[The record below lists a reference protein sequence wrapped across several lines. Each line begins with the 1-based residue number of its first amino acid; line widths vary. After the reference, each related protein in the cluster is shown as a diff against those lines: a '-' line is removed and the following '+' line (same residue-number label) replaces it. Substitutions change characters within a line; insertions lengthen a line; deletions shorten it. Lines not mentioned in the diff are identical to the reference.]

1 MKRSTLMSLRPD
13 RRRLGARVVTLAV
26 VALLAAAA
34 LPAGAARG
42 DNVGTIRAVLAAQ
55 LAEVQQEKALNKCL
69 AASPRRNTP
78 CTLREARKL
87 ANLATRLIGS
97 ITVSLDGTEKACV
110 RAAALKE
117 IAYLKVWRQ
126 AMFLLRANHRL
137 QARRLLIRSGPLLDS
152 LTKSE
157 KTCFAEAL
165 VGSP

>member
-1 MKRSTLMSLRPD
+1 M
-13 RRRLGARVVTLAV
+13 GARVVALAV
-26 VALLAAAA
+26 VALLAAALA
-34 LPAGAARG
+34 AGAARG
-42 DNVGTIRAVLAAQ
+42 DTVSTIRAVLAAQ
-55 LAEVQQEKALNKCL
+55 LAEIQQEKALNKCL
-69 AASPRRNTP
+69 AASPRKNTP

-87 ANLATRLIGS
+87 ATLATRLIGS

-110 RAAALKE
+110 RASALKE
-117 IAYLKVWRQ
+117 IAYLKIWRQ

-165 VGSP
+165 SSP